1 MSALKKRLSKLIPDR
16 IGKPNSNNS
25 SSENVPSVPSKEEGI
40 DASSASN
47 GASPATPRKDGAQ
60 TPERSNSRRVSREI
74 LEQNRARRSVDKER
88 SKAESKKRQ
97 SLARIEDEK
106 FLKEGPEALTQ
117 LYRPYSMIQSK
128 HWRHE
133 ERALFKDINWAE
145 MDGQIIN
152 FRARMHTLRRMSAKL
167 VFIVF
172 RQQTITIQGVLQSF
186 KPGEEQGGEHGTISE
201 QMVRT
206 VEHYPAE
213 TIVVVHAKIRK
224 SLQTV
229 KNATVHDYELQV
241 YEIHRVV
248 PLTENVPFTVY
259 DAENINREKE
269 IDMDDDSGDDSIPAS
284 QPMSP
289 TSTDTPRGPPSRAS
303 TDLARHAFAK
313 LDDKNLESRTS
324 MDTAHHQKRSLPQ
337 RVRLNNRI
345 IDLRTTPAQ
354 AIFRIQSGI
363 CNLFR
368 SYLDTQGFIEIHT
381 PKLQGGATES
391 GATVFE
397 LNYFGR
403 SAFLAQS
410 PQLAKQMCIA
420 ADFERVY
427 EIGAVFRAEDSN
439 TPRHLTEYTGLDLE
453 MALEEHYHEAL
464 TLIDGMFKNL
474 WKGIYDRYQ
483 KEIDLID
490 QFYPHTKVE
499 WLEET
504 PRIPFSAGVKMLV
517 DSGWVE
523 EDGSVPT
530 ETEDLSTRAEIRLG
544 ALVKEKYHTDY
555 YILDKF
561 PASVRPFYTMP
572 DPDDDRFTNSFD
584 IFMRGQEILT
594 GGQRIHDAE
603 FLEKRMKQ
611 KGVKPESMPEYL
623 EGFRWGAP
631 PHAGCGI
638 GLERLTYLFLSLGNI
653 RLASLFPRDPKSLP
667 AIPPTLALRHED
679 ASTLNPVWE
688 KDGVEFSPELLP
700 PLEKL
705 IANYGDA
712 ANTSWLDKR
721 YHVWRHTTTGAAQGY
736 VIHNSYAI
744 IVGEPLCDK
753 SQTPSI
759 ISAFLNYLNTEH
771 KNLKL
776 IWMIIGPRAEEY
788 LGEKFGWRTLSPTAE
803 ERADPR
809 NNPAAK
815 DNDLARKI
823 RHAEKEGIKLQTLPF
838 NEPVPDDFKEKV
850 NARVVDWQKNRKG
863 TQVHLTEI
871 RPWVDEAHRK
881 YFYAQG
887 PDGTI
892 HAINVLHQLSPE
904 NGYQVKFSLEFPN
917 APSGTVESL
926 LLYSMKQLSAAEPDV
941 KRITFGTGA
950 QPHIEGGRNLGKH
963 RIKALK
969 KAYET
974 IIKQARLL
982 GKSEFREKMGTWND
996 AVYVAYPKGGLG
1008 AGGIRALMGFLE
1020 EDG

>member
-40 DASSASN
+40 DGSSASN
-47 GASPATPRKDGAQ
+47 GATPSSPRNHGAQ

-74 LEQNRARRSVDKER
+74 IEQNRARKSMDKER
-88 SKAESKKRQ
+88 SKAENKKRQ

-172 RQQTITIQGVLQSF
+172 RQQTVTIQGVLQSF
-186 KPGEEQGGEHGTISE
+186 KPGEEHGGEHGTISE

-213 TIVVVHAKIRK
+213 TIVVAHAKIRK

-464 TLIDGMFKNL
+464 TLID
-474 WKGIYDRYQ
+474 
-483 KEIDLID
+483 
-490 QFYPHTKVE
+490 
-499 WLEET
+499 
-504 PRIPFSAGVKMLV
+504 
-517 DSGWVE
+517 E
-523 EDGSVPT
+523 EDGSVPS

-759 ISAFLNYLNTEH
+759 VSAFLNYLNTEH
-771 KNLKL
+771 KNLKP
-776 IWMIIGPRAEEY
+776 IWMIVGPRTEEY

-809 NNPAAK
+809 NNPAAR
-815 DNDLARKI
+815 DNDLARKV

-850 NARVVDWQKNRKG
+850 NARVADWQKNRKG

-974 IIKQARLL
+974 IVKQARLL
-982 GKSEFREKMGTWND
+982 GKSEFREKMGAWND

>member
-40 DASSASN
+40 DGSSASN
-47 GASPATPRKDGAQ
+47 GASPASPRNNGAQ

-74 LEQNRARRSVDKER
+74 LEQNRARRSMDKER
-88 SKAESKKRQ
+88 SKAENKKRQ

-213 TIVVVHAKIRK
+213 TIVVAHAKIRK

-269 IDMDDDSGDDSIPAS
+269 IDMDDDSGDDSVPAS

-303 TDLARHAFAK
+303 ADLARHAFAK

-324 MDTAHHQKRSLPQ
+324 MDTSHHQKRSLPQ

-499 WLEET
+499 WLDET
-504 PRIPFSAGVKMLV
+504 PRISFSTGVKMLV
-517 DSGWVE
+517 NSGWVE
-523 EDGSVPT
+523 EDGSVPS

-611 KGVKPESMPEYL
+611 KGIKPESMPEYL

-667 AIPPTLALRHED
+667 PIPPTLALRHED

-721 YHVWRHTTTGAAQGY
+721 YHVWRHSTTGAAQGY

-759 ISAFLNYLNTEH
+759 VSAFLNYLNTEH
-771 KNLKL
+771 KNLKP
-776 IWMIIGPRAEEY
+776 IWMIVGPRTEEY

-815 DNDLARKI
+815 DNDLARKV

-887 PDGTI
+887 SDGTI

-974 IIKQARLL
+974 IVKQARLL